1 MKPKRRIRWLKHE
14 EAQRLIDA
22 LPEYLADMAVF
33 SLATGLRQRNVL
45 GLKWS
50 HINLSR
56 KTAWIEADE
65 AKAGRA
71 IGVALNQTALGILEN
86 GWANIHLLF
95 LLYQTVN
102 P

>member
-1 MKPKRRIRWLKHE
+1 MGLAGQCAEVKLYREAKRRIRWLKHE

-56 KTAWIEADE
+56 KRHGLRQTKPKQD
-65 AKAGRA
+65 
-71 IGVALNQTALGILEN
+71 ALSAL
-86 GWANIHLLF
+86 
-95 LLYQTVN
+95 